1 MTRFTHNCASV
12 YPKPQMTLKRAN
24 MKGFSDMG
32 LTRIAI
38 TVRKLGSQEGGS
50 YTATFLLDTGAIDS
64 LVPASELRK
73 LGIEPTRTELYEMA
87 SGQLERFEVGFAE
100 FTFLGKEIPA
110 QVMFGADDAEP
121 ILGVIALEQAGFI
134 VDPVAE
140 RLKQLPARSLK
151 AVALKSVA

>member
-1 MTRFTHNCASV
+1 
-12 YPKPQMTLKRAN
+12 MTLKRAN

-32 LTRIAI
+32 LTRIAV
-38 TVRKLGSQEGGS
+38 TVRKLGSKEGES
-50 YTATFLLDTGAIDS
+50 YTATFLVDTGAVDS

-87 SGQLERFEVGFAE
+87 TGQREQFEVGFAE

-110 QVMFGADDAEP
+110 QIMFGPDDAEP
-121 ILGVIALEQAGFI
+121 ILGVIALEQAGFV